1 MMFFIVLC
9 CLDPDLNY
17 QRYACEILLTCLQ
30 LVATGLKFSLAASM
44 DEREERERGEGG
56 EGGWRERMERSRYYC
71 ILNWFIELENK
82 RKEGKKEKKKME
94 EEKKREGEKKE
105 KEGNNIPLGPLD
117 PRVQTDAP
125 MDSIKTTP
133 TTDKATTMPTEK
145 DDTKGEAE
153 PFK

>member
-1 MMFFIVLC
+1 MLC
-9 CLDPDLNY
+9 CIDPDLNY

-44 DEREERERGEGG
+44 DEREEREREGREGREDGERGH
-56 EGGWRERMERSRYYC
+56 YYC

-94 EEKKREGEKKE
+94 EEKKREEEKKE

-125 MDSIKTTP
+125 MDSIKATPTADKATP
-133 TTDKATTMPTEK
+133 TTVPTEK

>member
-1 MMFFIVLC
+1 M
-9 CLDPDLNY
+9 
-17 QRYACEILLTCLQ
+17 
-30 LVATGLKFSLAASM
+30 ATGLKFSLAASM
-44 DEREERERGEGG
+44 DEREEREREGREEREDGERGH
-56 EGGWRERMERSRYYC
+56 YYC

-94 EEKKREGEKKE
+94 EEKKREEEKKE

-125 MDSIKTTP
+125 MDSIKATP

>member
-1 MMFFIVLC
+1 M
-9 CLDPDLNY
+9 
-17 QRYACEILLTCLQ
+17 RR
-30 LVATGLKFSLAASM
+30 G
-44 DEREERERGEGG
+44 REREREGREDGERGH
-56 EGGWRERMERSRYYC
+56 YYC

-94 EEKKREGEKKE
+94 EEKKREEEKKE

-125 MDSIKTTP
+125 MDSIKATPTTDKATPTTDKATP

>member
-1 MMFFIVLC
+1 MLC
-9 CLDPDLNY
+9 CIDPDLNY

-44 DEREERERGEGG
+44 DEREEREREGREGREDGERGH
-56 EGGWRERMERSRYYC
+56 YYC

-94 EEKKREGEKKE
+94 EEKKREEEKKE
-105 KEGNNIPLGPLD
+105 KEGNDIPLGPLD

-133 TTDKATTMPTEK
+133 TTDKATPTTMPTEK

>member
-1 MMFFIVLC
+1 
-9 CLDPDLNY
+9 
-17 QRYACEILLTCLQ
+17 
-30 LVATGLKFSLAASM
+30 
-44 DEREERERGEGG
+44 
-56 EGGWRERMERSRYYC
+56 
-71 ILNWFIELENK
+71 
-82 RKEGKKEKKKME
+82 ME
-94 EEKKREGEKKE
+94 EEKKREEEKKE

-133 TTDKATTMPTEK
+133 TTDKATPTTDKATTMPTEK